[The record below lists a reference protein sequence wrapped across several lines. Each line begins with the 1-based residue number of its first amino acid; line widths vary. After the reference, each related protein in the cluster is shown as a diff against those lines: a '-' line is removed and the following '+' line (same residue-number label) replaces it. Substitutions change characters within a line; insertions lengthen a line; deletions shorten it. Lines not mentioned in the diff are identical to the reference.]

1 MYDEVYSR
9 VLYPPPSCLDA
20 AYERHAIDQGH
31 IFEVNNLFPENKEY
45 YKSLHEFKCRSE
57 CSSG

>member
-9 VLYPPPSCLDA
+9 VPYPPPSCLDS
-20 AYERHAIDQGH
+20 AYQRRAIDQGW
-31 IFEVNNLFPENKEY
+31 LFDEAALWPENVEY

-57 CSSG
+57 RSSG